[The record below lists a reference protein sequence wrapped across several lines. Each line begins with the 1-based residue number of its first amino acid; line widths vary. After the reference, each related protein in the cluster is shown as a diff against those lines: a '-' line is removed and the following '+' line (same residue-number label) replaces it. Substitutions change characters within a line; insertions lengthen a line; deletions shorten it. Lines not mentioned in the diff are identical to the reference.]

1 MNCGW
6 RASGA
11 CDELY
16 PLISSPAWRLRRIR
30 RTALLLTTL
39 SLLVV
44 LLSAYLRLDGAGLA
58 CANWPAC
65 YGQLLRGEVQAPAL
79 ALPRLLHR
87 AAASL
92 ILLLVGYL
100 LWLCLRRPSIRPLV
114 RPATLLAVLVLALAV
129 LGFWSS
135 DPRLLLVGFLNIL
148 GGLGLVTC
156 SWRVVLASS
165 PAYPECPRVRASTPT
180 LALRL
185 GAAVL
190 SLTVVVGALIGAGSA
205 ALACPSFPDCGGQ
218 WLPTAVGWPAWQGF
232 ATLAAV
238 PPAGDAA
245 AVTLHL
251 LHRWGALAT
260 LLLLAAAAL
269 RALTDGTTRKLAV
282 ILLLLLA
289 SEVALGGLVVRSGFN
304 LSLAVAHVV
313 GAAVLLAALSSL
325 RRR

>member
-1 MNCGW
+1 M
-6 RASGA
+6 
-11 CDELY
+11 
-16 PLISSPAWRLRRIR
+16 ISSPAWRLRRIH
-30 RTALLLTTL
+30 RTALLLTAL

-44 LLSAYLRLDGAGLA
+44 LLSAYLRLNGAGLA

-100 LWLCLRRPSIRPLV
+100 LWLCLRRPSMRQLL
-114 RPATLLAVLVLALAV
+114 RPATLLAVLVLALAL

-156 SWRVVLASS
+156 SWRVVLVSS
-165 PAYPECPRVRASTPT
+165 PAYPERARASTPT

-218 WLPTAVGWPAWQGF
+218 WWPAAVGWPAWQGF

-238 PPAGDAA
+238 PPAGDTA

-251 LHRWGALAT
+251 LHRWGALAAL

-269 RALTDGTTRKLAV
+269 QTLTDDATRKLAV
-282 ILLLLLA
+282 VLLLLLA
-289 SEVALGGLVVRSGFN
+289 GEVALGGLVVRSGFN

-313 GAAVLLAALSSL
+313 GAAALLAALSSL